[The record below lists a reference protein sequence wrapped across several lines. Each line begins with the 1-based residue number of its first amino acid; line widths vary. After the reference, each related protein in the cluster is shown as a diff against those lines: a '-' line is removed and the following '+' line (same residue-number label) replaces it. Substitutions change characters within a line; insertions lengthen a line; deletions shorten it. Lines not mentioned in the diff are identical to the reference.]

1 MKSLLPRA
9 LITCIAL
16 AVIGCGG
23 GSSGSDSNSTF
34 SVSGSLTGLRTGS
47 TLTVLSN
54 TVTDSSWQS
63 LNLRENGPFTLSTPV
78 KANGS
83 YAVSVGT
90 QPSGQTCSVVNGSGA
105 GVTANVSNL
114 SIVCSDFPFKVG
126 GTVSGLAAGASLTAL
141 NNNGDL
147 TTISSNGPFQF
158 PSPIAQNGS
167 YAVTLASQPSKQ
179 SCTVNSGSGA
189 GVISNVSNVAIVCSD
204 ASFSLSGAVVGLS
217 AGEQVTLFN
226 NSGDATTVVAT
237 ATGAASFAFK
247 TPLASNGSYLIT
259 VATQP
264 NGKTCTVLN
273 GNGVGV
279 VADVSNVSVLCSE
292 VAFKVSGTLSGLS
305 PGRQLT
311 LTNNAGS
318 PIILSANGPF
328 TFPST
333 IAKNGSYKVVVVTQP
348 PNQTCGPKD
357 PSSLSRAGVTS
368 DISDL
373 EFVCSDRSLTVS
385 GTVVGLNLTTGGAAG
400 TGASGG
406 VTLLNNGGDATSVP
420 ANGGFTFRSGVAYG
434 GSYVVTVATQPTGQI
449 CTVGRGTGQ
458 DVTSNVTNVA
468 VVCGNT
474 ISSFTVA
481 GLVNG
486 LTAGKQVTF
495 FNNASDPVTMTKDG
509 AFRFQVPIASGS
521 SYSVAVGTQPIGQS
535 CSVRNGIGSGVS
547 GNVSNVEINCV
558 TLRYNLF
565 VTVVG
570 LKGGNSL
577 TLFNNGGDAL
587 TVLADGTSKFNSPIE
602 YNGSYGVTVAV
613 QPQGQLCA
621 VNRGTGAGV
630 VADVSGITI
639 VCK

>member
-83 YAVSVGT
+83 YAVSIGT

-204 ASFSLSGAVVGLS
+204 ASFRLSGAVVGLS

-311 LTNNAGS
+311 LTINAGS

-333 IAKNGSYKVVVVTQP
+333 IAKNGNFKVVVVTQP
-348 PNQTCGPKD
+348 PDQTCGPKES
-357 PSSLSRAGVTS
+357 SSLSQAGVIS

-373 EFVCSDRSLTVS
+373 ELVCSDRSLTVS

-406 VTLLNNGGDATSVP
+406 VTLLNNGGDAKSVLR
-420 ANGGFTFRSGVAYG
+420 NGDEFKFNVAYG

-458 DVTSNVTNVA
+458 NVTSNVTNVA

-486 LTAGKQVTF
+486 LTAGKQVTL
-495 FNNASDPVTMTKDG
+495 FNNASDPVTVTKDG

-521 SYSVAVGTQPIGQS
+521 SYYVAVGTQPIGQNCLVS
-535 CSVRNGIGSGVS
+535 NDIGLDVS
-547 GNVSNVEINCV
+547 GNVSNVKV
-558 TLRYNLF
+558 TCKTIQYSLS

-570 LKGGNSL
+570 LKVGNSL
-577 TLFNNGGDAL
+577 TLLNNGGDAL
-587 TVLADGTSKFNSPIE
+587 IVSADGTTKFKSPIE

-630 VADVSGITI
+630 VADVIGITI